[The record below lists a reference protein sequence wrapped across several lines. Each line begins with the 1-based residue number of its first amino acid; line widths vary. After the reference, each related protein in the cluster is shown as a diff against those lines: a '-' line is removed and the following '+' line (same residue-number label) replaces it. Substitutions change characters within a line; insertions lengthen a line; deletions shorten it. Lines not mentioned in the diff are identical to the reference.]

1 MDVRW
6 TIRVSEETDRTLRTF
21 LAQRGLKKGDLSR
34 FVEEAVQ
41 EQLFRAALEEAREAN
56 QDLPDD
62 ELEELVNEA
71 VGAVRR
77 AGRS

>member
-41 EQLFRAALEEAREAN
+41 ELLFRAALEEAREAN
-56 QDLPDD
+56 QDLSDD
-62 ELEELVNEA
+62 ELEDLVNEV

-77 AGRS
+77 VGRS